1 RRSAPDVRY
10 VVASIGLALMLTLP
24 IVTGV
29 QRYQA
34 LSAET
39 GSAALAGEFRLKA
52 EATGVET
59 KEADAPPRAT
69 TELGTLATAV
79 AGAVPAGFLTR
90 VRSLRLEGFLP
101 LLMPVWLAGV
111 SLLSL
116 RLFTGWL
123 WVQRLRTRGV
133 GPADAALR
141 GMASARA
148 AAAHRA
154 RRDAARIA

>member
-1 RRSAPDVRY
+1 
-10 VVASIGLALMLTLP
+10 
-24 IVTGV
+24 
-29 QRYQA
+29 
-34 LSAET
+34 
-39 GSAALAGEFRLKA
+39 
-52 EATGVET
+52 
-59 KEADAPPRAT
+59 PPRAT

-79 AGAVPAGFLTR
+79 AGAVPTGFLTR

-133 GPADAALR
+133 RPADAAVR
-141 GMASARA
+141 GMACGL
-148 AAAHRA
+148 A
-154 RRDAARIA
+154 RRLHIARVVTLLESRIGDVPTVIGFLKPVVLLPASALAGLSPQQIEAILAHELAHIRRHDYVVNLLQTLVETV